1 MTRIWFLLCCF
12 VLLQVS
18 TPVSGESDND
28 ENCSVISLSLEGAAG
43 LIYYPF
49 ADRDG
54 INPLRLSID
63 ARGRCLF
70 GVALLPASGAHLRGP
85 GQPLNLSFRDRGD
98 RVIPMNGSEQRWLQF
113 EPAARGYTLDLVVK
127 LPVGQ
132 ARRIGDY
139 DNTFVLRVFAN
150 GQWVRDIDF
159 RLSARVAPQAD
170 LQLAGNAQSQLG
182 RSAGMNFGELEEGE
196 TLSAMLA
203 VRANG
208 AYNLA
213 VASENNGQLQHVSLK
228 GENTAVPYRAWLDG
242 QQLSLQGGK
251 DSRSFSAPEN
261 GRRLRNISVQIG
273 DTKGRMA
280 GQYRDTLRVTVTLLE

>member
-1 MTRIWFLLCCF
+1 MRRGWLLLCCF
-12 VLLQVS
+12 LLL
-18 TPVSGESDND
+18 PVGVRAQADDPES
-28 ENCSVISLSLEGAAG
+28 ESCSVTSLSLEGAVG
-43 LIYYPF
+43 LVYYPF
-49 ADRDG
+49 ANRDG
-54 INPLRLSID
+54 INPLRLTIG
-63 ARGRCLF
+63 AQGRCRF
-70 GVALLPASGAHLRGP
+70 GVALLPASGAQLRGP

-113 EPAARGYTLDLVVK
+113 EPVARGYTLDLAVK

-139 DNTFVLRVFAN
+139 GNTFVLRVFAN
-150 GQWVRDIDF
+150 GQWVRDLDF

-242 QQLSLQGGK
+242 QQLSLQRGK

-273 DTKGRMA
+273 ETKGRMA